1 MDMNSAK
8 MFVKKLSS
16 VPDKFIDE
24 LFEFYKP
31 ETLQTDFVLLLDIV
45 AKWLKTPKYKLVLT
59 LRRSYK
65 ENIDFSITKVTNT
78 DKNSPHANN
87 RKSYMLTPDCFKRL
101 SMLSRSKNA
110 EMLRTYFIEI
120 ESLFL
125 KYKDETMKGME
136 ESIKRLERNQKGKQ
150 VPLKQGYIYIIKTP
164 DNMYKLGRTKDL
176 VQRLKAY
183 KTGLADDPDV
193 IYLYKTEDLVTVESC
208 VKNMLKKKQYRK
220 YKEVYQA
227 DPELIKYFI
236 ENCGAMAENGAKLE
250 YKLSGNSKIKGGYYF
265 VITQE

>member
-1 MDMNSAK
+1 MNKSKA
-8 MFVKKLSS
+8 FVKKMSS
-16 VPDKFIDE
+16 VPDSFIDE
-24 LFEFYKP
+24 LFEFYQP
-31 ETLQTDFVLLLDIV
+31 ETLQTDFVLRLDIV
-45 AKWLKTPKYKLVLT
+45 AKWLKVQKRRLVET
-59 LRRSYK
+59 LRYSYK
-65 ENIDFSITKVTNT
+65 ENIDFSVTKIPRTNQQT
-78 DKNSPHANN
+78 PHANN
-87 RKSYMLTPDCFKRL
+87 NKQYMLTPDCFKRL

-164 DNMYKLGRTKDL
+164 ENMYKLGRTKDL
-176 VQRLKAY
+176 AQRLKAY

-250 YKLSGNSKIKGGYYF
+250 YKLRGNSKIEGGYYF